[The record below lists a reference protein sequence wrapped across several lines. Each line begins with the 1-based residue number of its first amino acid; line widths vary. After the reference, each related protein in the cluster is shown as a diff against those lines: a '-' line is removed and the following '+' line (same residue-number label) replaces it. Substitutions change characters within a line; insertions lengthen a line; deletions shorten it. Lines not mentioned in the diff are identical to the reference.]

1 MIAGEAEVLL
11 EVMDLSM
18 HFAARDGASGRVR
31 GLVRAVDGIS
41 FTVGRGEALG
51 LVGESGCGKSTT
63 ARSLL
68 RLLEPTGGRV
78 VFDGVD
84 VLSMDARALRAFRGR
99 AQIVFQDPLGSLNP
113 RLTAG
118 GMLEEVLQVHHL
130 VGEATGRRRRAV
142 ELLELVG
149 LRAEHAGR
157 YPHEFSGGQRQRLG
171 IARALS
177 VEPEFIV
184 LDEAV
189 SALDVSV
196 QAQILNLLSDLKA
209 DLGLAYLF
217 IAHDLAVVEH
227 LCDRVAVMYLGKIVE
242 IGPAERLYRAPRH
255 PYTKALLSAVPSLYR
270 KSQPGY
276 ERTMLTGD
284 PPSPMNPPS
293 GCVFH
298 PRCSH
303 PKKDE
308 ECRRDMPDL
317 EECGEGCFV
326 ACIKE
331 RSRLGG
337 GA

>member
-1 MIAGEAEVLL
+1 MSHGDAETLL
-11 EVMDLSM
+11 EVLDLSM
-18 HFAARDGASGRVR
+18 HFSVRDGAWGRVR
-31 GLVRAVDGIS
+31 GLVKAVDGIS
-41 FTVGRGEALG
+41 FTIRRGETLG
-51 LVGESGCGKSTT
+51 LVGESGCGKSTV
-63 ARSLL
+63 AKSLL

-78 VFDGVD
+78 LFDGVD
-84 VLSMDARALRAFRGR
+84 VLAMDARTLRAFRGR
-99 AQIVFQDPLGSLNP
+99 AQIVFQDPFGSLNP

-118 GMLEEVLQVHHL
+118 GMLEEVLQVHDL
-130 VGEATGRRRRAV
+130 VGDAAGRRRRVV

-149 LRAEHAGR
+149 LQAEHAGR
-157 YPHEFSGGQRQRLG
+157 FPHEFSGGQRQRLG

-242 IGPAERLYRAPRH
+242 TGPSERLYQTPRH
-255 PYTKALLSAVPSLYR
+255 PYTKALLSAVPSLAR
-270 KSQPGY
+270 KSVPGG
-276 ERTMLTGD
+276 ERMMLTGD

-298 PRCSH
+298 PRCPH
-303 PKKDE
+303 LEKDE
-308 ECRRDMPDL
+308 ACRSAMPDL
-317 EECGEGCFV
+317 AECGEGCFV

-331 RSRLGG
+331 RSRLGD

>member
-11 EVMDLSM
+11 EVQDLSM
-18 HFAARDGASGRVR
+18 YFSARDGSSGRVR
-31 GLVRAVDGIS
+31 GLVKAVDGIS
-41 FTVGRGEALG
+41 FTLRRGETLG

-63 ARSLL
+63 ARSVL

-78 VFDGVD
+78 MFDGVD
-84 VLSMDARALRAFRGR
+84 VLAMDARTLRAFRGR
-99 AQIVFQDPLGSLNP
+99 AQIVFQDPFGSLNP

-130 VGEATGRRRRAV
+130 AGEAAGRRRRAV

-242 IGPAERLYRAPRH
+242 TGPAERLYRAPRH
-255 PYTKALLSAVPSLYR
+255 PYTKALLSAVPSLDR
-270 KSQPGY
+270 KSAPGD
-276 ERTMLTGD
+276 ERILLTGD

-317 EECGEGCFV
+317 AECGEGCFV

-331 RSRLGG
+331 RPRLGG
-337 GA
+337 GS

>member
-1 MIAGEAEVLL
+1 MSSGDADILL
-11 EVMDLSM
+11 EVLDLSV
-18 HFAARDGASGRVR
+18 HFSARDGASGRVR
-31 GLVRAVDGIS
+31 GLVKAVDGIS
-41 FTVGRGEALG
+41 FTLRRGETLG
-51 LVGESGCGKSTT
+51 LVGESGCGKTTT

-78 VFDGVD
+78 LFCGVD
-84 VLSMDARALRAFRGR
+84 VLAMDARTLRAFRGR
-99 AQIVFQDPLGSLNP
+99 AQIVFQDPFGSLNP

-118 GMLEEVLQVHHL
+118 GMLEEVLRVHDL
-130 VGEATGRRRRAV
+130 AGDAAGRRRRAV

-149 LRAEHAGR
+149 LRTEHAGR

-196 QAQILNLLSDLKA
+196 QAQILNLLSDLKS

-242 IGPAERLYRAPRH
+242 SGPAERLYQTPRH
-255 PYTKALLSAVPSLYR
+255 PYTKALLSAVPSLDA
-270 KSQPGY
+270 KSEPGH
-276 ERTMLTGD
+276 RRIMLTGD
-284 PPSPMNPPS
+284 PPSPTNPPS

-303 PKKDE
+303 EKKDE

-317 EECGEGCFV
+317 AECGEGCFV
-326 ACIKE
+326 ACSKE

>member
-1 MIAGEAEVLL
+1 MITGEAEVLL
-11 EVMDLSM
+11 EVLNLSM
-18 HFAARDGASGRVR
+18 HFSARDGASGRVR
-31 GLVRAVDGIS
+31 GLVKAVDGIS
-41 FTVGRGEALG
+41 FTLRRGETLG

-68 RLLEPTGGRV
+68 RLLEPTGGKV

-84 VLSMDARALRAFRGR
+84 VLSMDARALRAFRAR
-99 AQIVFQDPLGSLNP
+99 AQIVFQDPFGSLNP
-113 RLTAG
+113 RMTAG
-118 GMLEEVLQVHHL
+118 SMLEEVLQVHNL
-130 VGEATGRRRRAV
+130 AGAAAGRQRRAV

-149 LRAEHAGR
+149 LREEHAGR

-196 QAQILNLLSDLKA
+196 QAQILNLLSDLKSN
-209 DLGLAYLF
+209 LGLAYLF

-255 PYTKALLSAVPSLYR
+255 PYTKALLSAVPSLDT
-270 KSQPGY
+270 KSEPAT
-276 ERTMLTGD
+276 ERIMLIGD
-284 PPSPMNPPS
+284 PPSPTNPPR

-303 PKKDE
+303 PKKDD
-308 ECRRDMPDL
+308 ECHRAMPDL
-317 EECGEGCFV
+317 AECGGGCFV

-331 RSRLGG
+331 RSHLGS

>member
-1 MIAGEAEVLL
+1 MIAGEGEVLL
-11 EVMDLSM
+11 EVQDLSM
-18 HFAARDGASGRVR
+18 HFVARDGASGRVR
-31 GLVRAVDGIS
+31 GLVKAVDGVS
-41 FTVGRGEALG
+41 FTLRRGETLG

-68 RLLEPTGGRV
+68 RLLEPTGGKV

-84 VLSMDARALRAFRGR
+84 VLSMDAPTLRAFRAR
-99 AQIVFQDPLGSLNP
+99 AQIVFQDPFGSLNP
-113 RLTAG
+113 RLTAA
-118 GMLEEVLQVHHL
+118 GMLEEVLQVHNL
-130 VGEATGRRRRAV
+130 AGEAAGRQRRAV

-157 YPHEFSGGQRQRLG
+157 YPHQFSGGQRQRLG

-196 QAQILNLLSDLKA
+196 QAQIVNLLLDLKS

-242 IGPAERLYRAPRH
+242 TGPAERLYRAPRH
-255 PYTKALLSAVPSLYR
+255 PYTKALLSAVPSLDT
-270 KSQPGY
+270 KSEPGN
-276 ERTMLTGD
+276 ERIMLTGD
-284 PPSPMNPPS
+284 PPSPMNPPP

-298 PRCSH
+298 PRCFH
-303 PKKDE
+303 PKKDD
-308 ECRRDMPDL
+308 ECRRAMPDL
-317 EECGEGCFV
+317 AECGEGCFV

-331 RSRLGG
+331 GTHLAS

>member
-1 MIAGEAEVLL
+1 MSSREAEVLL
-11 EVMDLSM
+11 DVVDLSM
-18 HFAARDGASGRVR
+18 HFSARDGATGRVR
-31 GLVRAVDGIS
+31 GLVKAVDGIS
-41 FTVGRGEALG
+41 FRLRRGETLG

-63 ARSLL
+63 ARALL

-78 VFDGVD
+78 LFDGVD
-84 VLSMDARALRAFRGR
+84 VLSMDARTLRAFRGR
-99 AQIVFQDPLGSLNP
+99 AQIVFQDPFGSLNP

-118 GMLEEVLQVHHL
+118 GMLEEVLKVHDL
-130 VGEATGRRRRAV
+130 AGDAAGRGRRAL
-142 ELLELVG
+142 ELLEMVG
-149 LRAEHAGR
+149 LSAEHAGR

-242 IGPAERLYRAPRH
+242 FGPSERLYQTPRH
-255 PYTKALLSAVPSLYR
+255 PYTKALLAAVPALAR
-270 KSQPGY
+270 KSEPGN

-284 PPSPMNPPS
+284 PPSSMNPPS

-298 PRCSH
+298 PRCFH
-303 PKKDE
+303 AKKDE
-308 ECRRDMPDL
+308 ECFRDMPDL
-317 EECGEGCFV
+317 AECGEGCFV

-331 RSRLGG
+331 WSRRGG